1 MGKTISVASFEDMA
15 KAAQRLQAISETYTE
30 IYTQLLQEANT
41 MGTAWEGADNLAF
54 VERITGFT
62 DNLKDMASKL
72 ALASQALDK
81 QRANYVARQ
90 DHNITQVKKLVN

>member
-15 KAAQRLQAISETYTE
+15 KAAQRLQSLSETYTE

-41 MGTAWEGADNLAF
+41 MGSAWEGADNLAF
-54 VERITGFT
+54 VEQINGFT
-62 DNLKDMASKL
+62 EKLKAMAAKL
-72 ALASQALDK
+72 STAGQALDK

-90 DHNITQVKKLVN
+90 ENNITQAKKLVN

>member
-15 KAAQRLQAISETYTE
+15 KAAQKLQSLSETYSD
-30 IYTQLLQEANT
+30 IYTQLMQEANT

-54 VERITGFT
+54 VDQINGFT
-62 DNLKDMASKL
+62 EELKMMATKL
-72 ALASQALDK
+72 STASQALDK

-90 DHNITQVKKLVN
+90 ENNITQVKKLVN

>member
-15 KAAQRLQAISETYTE
+15 KAAQRLQALADTYTE

-41 MGTAWEGADNLAF
+41 MGSAWEGADNLAF
-54 VERITGFT
+54 VEQINGFT
-62 DNLKDMASKL
+62 DELKMMASKL
-72 ALASQALDK
+72 STASQALEK

-90 DHNITQVKKLVN
+90 DNNITQVKKLIN